1 MYEQVFAQAGGKRGI
16 LDLPVTTRTRRLA
29 ILELKAAENP
39 DLPLPIPFT
48 RDRSNPCRVS
58 RELAERLAS
67 CDAPVIP
74 ARSRLKLPN
83 FLPLAF
89 RGIRC
94 RIEFT
99 TGFGKGLVS
108 FSVNVRQ
115 AEKASLVELKGRLT
129 WFETR
134 AFREMMNSL
143 MKDGHTNFVLNLTE
157 LDYLDSSGVGEL
169 ARNYLSIVK
178 KGGVMKVVGLAPRV
192 EEILKVTQLYRVF
205 PEFPDEA
212 SALESF
218 PENGGHASA

>member
-1 MYEQVFAQAGGKRGI
+1 MS
-16 LDLPVTTRTRRLA
+16 T
-29 ILELKAAENP
+29 
-39 DLPLPIPFT
+39 
-48 RDRSNPCRVS
+48 
-58 RELAERLAS
+58 
-67 CDAPVIP
+67 
-74 ARSRLKLPN
+74 N

-89 RGIRC
+89 RGIRV

-115 AEKASLVELKGRLT
+115 AEKVSLVELKGRLT
-129 WFETR
+129 SFETR

-143 MKDGHTNFVLNLTE
+143 IKDGHTNFVLNLTE

-178 KGGVMKVVGLAPRV
+178 KGGIMKVVGLAPRV
-192 EEILKVTQLYRVF
+192 QEILKVTQLYRVF

-218 PENGGHASA
+218 PDNGGHASA